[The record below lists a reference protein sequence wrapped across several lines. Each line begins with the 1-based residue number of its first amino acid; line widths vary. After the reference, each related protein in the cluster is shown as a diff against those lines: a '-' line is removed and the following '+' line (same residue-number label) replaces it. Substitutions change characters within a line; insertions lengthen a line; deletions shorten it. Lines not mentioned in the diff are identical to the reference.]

1 MDYQFKYIKKQLNLN
16 ELTNFW
22 FDNPKVWFNCT
33 KEDDNFIKTELV
45 NLEKNKIASGIRENG
60 ISLLSEI
67 LSKHFTEINEKIH
80 NLELKLNNLN
90 ELNGLD

>member
-33 KEDDNFIKTELV
+33 KEDDNFIKIIQLY
-45 NLEKNKIASGIRENG
+45 L
-60 ISLLSEI
+60 
-67 LSKHFTEINEKIH
+67 KH
-80 NLELKLNNLN
+80 
-90 ELNGLD
+90 